1 MRKRSKSIWR
11 NRAYHPCR
19 RRDQRKWCVLSLTY
33 TDKHLHTEIQ
43 THTLQIGW
51 FMHICVE
58 VNGCREVDVI
68 CDWLLQTPIQKRKKP
83 GTQRKRRFKTHN
95 DHLNGVLEDYS
106 EGVPSK
112 KWHTHT
118 RLKRRDRYLCDVCIS
133 DLTSYCQNHKDML
146 MQTDTHTHLRTVLS
160 DRNVNRL

>member
-19 RRDQRKWCVLSLTY
+19 RQDQRKWCVLKIY
-33 TDKHLHTEIQ
+33 AQRYK
-43 THTLQIGW
+43 HTLSRLADSCIFVW
-51 FMHICVE
+51 KWT
-58 VNGCREVDVI
+58 VDVI

-118 RLKRRDRYLCDVCIS
+118 RLKRQDWYLCDVCIS
-133 DLTSYCQNHKDML
+133 DLIHKDM
-146 MQTDTHTHLRTVLS
+146 QTHTHTHTLELYWVTQMWTDCKYFVLLFAS
-160 DRNVNRL
+160 ALSND